1 VTISVVGIAGD
12 RRNHGILSVA
22 TAMGPE
28 KIKPRGYSLV
38 HNFAPHDVQKSQI
51 WSENSLILLLRE
63 FWP

>member
-1 VTISVVGIAGD
+1 MTTSVVGIAGD

-22 TAMGPE
+22 TAML
-28 KIKPRGYSLV
+28 KNKAAQRSLV
-38 HNFAPHDVQKSQI
+38 DDFAPHNVQKSQI